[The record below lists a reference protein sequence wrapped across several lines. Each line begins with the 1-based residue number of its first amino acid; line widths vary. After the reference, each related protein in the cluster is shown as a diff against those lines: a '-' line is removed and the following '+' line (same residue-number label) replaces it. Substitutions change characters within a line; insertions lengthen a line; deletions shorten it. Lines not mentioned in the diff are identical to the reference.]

1 MRDFCFCTDGVRSH
15 LTVAAQGL
23 PGDVHVY
30 GVDWLP
36 TGTPLGAL

>member
-1 MRDFCFCTDGVRSH
+1 MHDFCFCTDGVRGH

-23 PGDVHVY
+23 PGDV